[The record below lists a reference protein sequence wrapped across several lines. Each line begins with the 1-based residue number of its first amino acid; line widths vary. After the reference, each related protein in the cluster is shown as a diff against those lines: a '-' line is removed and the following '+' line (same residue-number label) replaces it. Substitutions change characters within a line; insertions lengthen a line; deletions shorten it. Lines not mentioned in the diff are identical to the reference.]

1 MAQPSFRV
9 DDEVDHFVES
19 RLIAGQAK
27 AVWYRYAVTTM
38 MQCDPILDSLYD
50 RYEYEKRQE
59 FIETAVKEKVDRV
72 QQESDKSHDNHVNG

>member
-9 DDEVDHFVES
+9 DDSVDNFVES

-27 AVWYRYAVTTM
+27 SVWYRYAVESI
-38 MQCDPILDSLYD
+38 MQCDPILDDIYD

-59 FIETAVKEKVDRV
+59 FIEVAVKEKVDEV
-72 QQESDKSHDNHVNG
+72 KQSADKQP